1 MVRNAI
7 ADLLR
12 DRGAKVIDVVVADIE
27 MPGQG
32 GFWMIRELLSRPALR
47 LDPAIALTARGRDH
61 RQRILDARFSEH
73 LVKPV
78 DAMPLW
84 DTIQAVGLRA
94 AG

>member
-1 MVRNAI
+1 MCAVVDDHPMVRNAI

-61 RQRILDARFSEH
+61 PNVSST
-73 LVKPV
+73 PV
-78 DAMPLW
+78 SRN
-84 DTIQAVGLRA
+84 IS
-94 AG
+94 